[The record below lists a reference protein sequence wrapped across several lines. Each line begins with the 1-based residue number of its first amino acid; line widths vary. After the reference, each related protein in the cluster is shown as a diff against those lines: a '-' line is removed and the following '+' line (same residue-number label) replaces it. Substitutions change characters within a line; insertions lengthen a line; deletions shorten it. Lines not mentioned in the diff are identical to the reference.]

1 MPGSTPGTGTRQRTR
16 GGPSR
21 APGNNKERWLKVPIM
36 DEAVDQLTLIII
48 GCTFDLPESG
58 GDIRNLVFGARAA
71 EKMRLAMEVQRA
83 ERRLQLEQSRRH
95 CKSQLSAYQEFWDKK
110 GRPDGPNILL
120 GYDGLVLDLD
130 KL

>member
-71 EKMRLAMEVQRA
+71 EKYVGNSSPEGVALLLFVSLSSPPPRNS
-83 ERRLQLEQSRRH
+83 QS
-95 CKSQLSAYQEFWDKK
+95 
-110 GRPDGPNILL
+110 
-120 GYDGLVLDLD
+120 
-130 KL
+130 